1 MYLLDTNII
10 SELKKL
16 DSGKIHPQVQ
26 RWAYSINLMQTKI
39 SVVSITEIRT
49 GILSLARKDQA
60 QAASLDNWFTNRLL
74 PAYRTRTLSV
84 DTEVALICAQ
94 LHIPAKR
101 PINDAY
107 IAATA
112 IAHNLTPVTRNVRD
126 FQGLPLML
134 ENPLN
139 KKEQQP

>member
-26 RWAYSINLMQTKI
+26 RWAYGINLMQTKI

-49 GILSLARKDQA
+49 DILSLTRKDQA

-134 ENPLN
+134 ENPF
-139 KKEQQP
+139 E

>member
-101 PINDAY
+101 PINDTY

-126 FQGLPLML
+126 FQGLPLIL
-134 ENPLN
+134 ENPF
-139 KKEQQP
+139 E

>member
-16 DSGKIHPQVQ
+16 DSGKIHQQVQ
-26 RWAYSINLMQTKI
+26 RWEYSINLMQTKI

-49 GILSLARKDQA
+49 GILSLTRKDQA

-134 ENPLN
+134 ENPF
-139 KKEQQP
+139 E

>member
-1 MYLLDTNII
+1 MYLLNTNII

-49 GILSLARKDQA
+49 DILSLARKDQA

-112 IAHNLTPVTRNVRD
+112 IAHNLTLVTRNVRD
-126 FQGLPLML
+126 FQGLPLIL
-134 ENPLN
+134 ENPF
-139 KKEQQP
+139 E

>member
-1 MYLLDTNII
+1 MYLLNTNII

-112 IAHNLTPVTRNVRD
+112 IAHNLTLVTRNVRD
-126 FQGLPLML
+126 FQGLPRML
-134 ENPLN
+134 ENPF
-139 KKEQQP
+139 E

>member
-26 RWAYSINLMQTKI
+26 RWAYGINLMQTKI

-49 GILSLARKDQA
+49 DILSLTRKDQA

-84 DTEVALICAQ
+84 DTEVALICVQ

-134 ENPLN
+134 ENPF
-139 KKEQQP
+139 E

>member
-39 SVVSITEIRT
+39 SVVSIIEIRT

-112 IAHNLTPVTRNVRD
+112 IAHNLTLVTRNVRD

-134 ENPLN
+134 ENPF
-139 KKEQQP
+139 E

>member
-74 PAYRTRTLSV
+74 PAYRTKTLSV

-112 IAHNLTPVTRNVRD
+112 IAHNLTLVTCNVRD

-134 ENPLN
+134 ENPF
-139 KKEQQP
+139 E

>member
-16 DSGKIHPQVQ
+16 DSGNIPPQVQ

-49 GILSLARKDQA
+49 GILSLARKGQA

-74 PAYRTRTLSV
+74 PAYRTKTLPV
-84 DTEVALICAQ
+84 DTKVALIYAQ
-94 LHIPAKR
+94 LNVPNKR

-112 IAHNLTPVTRNVRD
+112 IAHKLKLVTRNIQD
-126 FQGLPLML
+126 FQGMPITL
-134 ENPLN
+134 ENPF
-139 KKEQQP
+139 E

>member
-39 SVVSITEIRT
+39 SVVSIIEIRT
-49 GILSLARKDQA
+49 GILSLARKGQA
-60 QAASLDNWFTNRLL
+60 QAASFDNWFTNRLL

-112 IAHNLTPVTRNVRD
+112 IAHNLTPVTRNMRD

-134 ENPLN
+134 ENPF
-139 KKEQQP
+139 E

>member
-1 MYLLDTNII
+1 MYLLNTNII

-49 GILSLARKDQA
+49 GILSLTRKDQA

-134 ENPLN
+134 ENPF
-139 KKEQQP
+139 E

>member
-39 SVVSITEIRT
+39 SVVSIIEIRT

-84 DTEVALICAQ
+84 ETEVALICAQ
-94 LHIPAKR
+94 LHISAKR

-134 ENPLN
+134 ENSF
-139 KKEQQP
+139 E

>member
-1 MYLLDTNII
+1 MYLLNTNII

-49 GILSLARKDQA
+49 GILSLTRKDQA

-94 LHIPAKR
+94 LHIPTKR

-112 IAHNLTPVTRNVRD
+112 IAHNLTLVTRNVRD
-126 FQGLPLML
+126 FQGLPLIL
-134 ENPLN
+134 ENPF
-139 KKEQQP
+139 E

>member
-49 GILSLARKDQA
+49 GILSLARKEQA

-134 ENPLN
+134 ENPF
-139 KKEQQP
+139 E

>member
-39 SVVSITEIRT
+39 SVGSITEIRT

-101 PINDAY
+101 PINDTY

-134 ENPLN
+134 ENPF
-139 KKEQQP
+139 E

>member
-112 IAHNLTPVTRNVRD
+112 IAHNLTLVTRNVRD
-126 FQGLPLML
+126 FQGLPLIL
-134 ENPLN
+134 ENPF
-139 KKEQQP
+139 E

>member
-16 DSGKIHPQVQ
+16 DSGKIHPQIQ

-134 ENPLN
+134 ENPF
-139 KKEQQP
+139 E

>member
-39 SVVSITEIRT
+39 SVVSIIEIRT

-74 PAYRTRTLSV
+74 PAYRTRTLFV

-94 LHIPAKR
+94 LHIPTKR

-126 FQGLPLML
+126 FQGLPRML
-134 ENPLN
+134 ENPF
-139 KKEQQP
+139 E

>member
-39 SVVSITEIRT
+39 SVVSIIEIHT

-112 IAHNLTPVTRNVRD
+112 IAHNLTLVTCNVRD

-134 ENPLN
+134 ENPF
-139 KKEQQP
+139 E

>member
-1 MYLLDTNII
+1 MYLLNTNII

-16 DSGKIHPQVQ
+16 DSGKINPQVQ

-60 QAASLDNWFTNRLL
+60 QAASLDNGFTNRLL

-84 DTEVALICAQ
+84 DTEIALICAQ

-134 ENPLN
+134 ENPF
-139 KKEQQP
+139 E

>member
-39 SVVSITEIRT
+39 SVVSIIEIRT

-94 LHIPAKR
+94 LHIPTKR

-112 IAHNLTPVTRNVRD
+112 IAHNLTLVTRNVRD

-134 ENPLN
+134 ENPF
-139 KKEQQP
+139 E

>member
-94 LHIPAKR
+94 LPTPTKR

-134 ENPLN
+134 ENPF
-139 KKEQQP
+139 E

>member
-49 GILSLARKDQA
+49 GILSLTRKDQA

-101 PINDAY
+101 AINDAY

-112 IAHNLTPVTRNVRD
+112 IAHNLTLVTCNVRD

-134 ENPLN
+134 ENPF
-139 KKEQQP
+139 E

>member
-94 LHIPAKR
+94 LHIPTKR

-112 IAHNLTPVTRNVRD
+112 IAHNLTLVTCNVRD

-134 ENPLN
+134 ENPF
-139 KKEQQP
+139 E

>member
-26 RWAYSINLMQTKI
+26 RWTYSINLMQTKI

-112 IAHNLTPVTRNVRD
+112 IAHNLTLVTCNVRD

-134 ENPLN
+134 ENPF
-139 KKEQQP
+139 E

>member
-49 GILSLARKDQA
+49 DILSLARKDQA

-74 PAYRTRTLSV
+74 PAYRTRTVSV

-134 ENPLN
+134 ENPF
-139 KKEQQP
+139 E

>member
-39 SVVSITEIRT
+39 SVVSIIEIRT

-112 IAHNLTPVTRNVRD
+112 IAHNLTPVTRNMRD

-134 ENPLN
+134 ENPF
-139 KKEQQP
+139 E

>member
-26 RWAYSINLMQTKI
+26 RWAYSTDLKQSKI
-39 SVVSITEIRT
+39 SAVSITEIRT
-49 GILSLARKDQA
+49 GILSLAHKDKV
-60 QAASLDNWFTNRLL
+60 QAALLDDWFSNRFL
-74 PAYRTRTLSV
+74 PTYRSKILPV

-94 LHIPAKR
+94 LHIPNRR

-112 IAHNLTPVTRNVRD
+112 IAHHLILVTRNVRD
-126 FQGLPLML
+126 FQGLPLKL
-134 ENPLN
+134 ENPFD
-139 KKEQQP
+139 

>member
-1 MYLLDTNII
+1 MYLLDTNIV
-10 SELKKL
+10 SELRKL
-16 DSGKIHPQVQ
+16 GTGKIHPQVY
-26 RWAYSINLMQTKI
+26 RWIKSNGFTHTYI
-39 SVVSITEIRT
+39 SAVTLVEIQT

-112 IAHNLTPVTRNVRD
+112 IAHNLTLVTRNVRD

-134 ENPLN
+134 ENPF
-139 KKEQQP
+139 E

>member
-49 GILSLARKDQA
+49 GILSLTRKDQA
-60 QAASLDNWFTNRLL
+60 QAASLDNWFTKRLL

-112 IAHNLTPVTRNVRD
+112 IAHNLTLVTCNVRD

-134 ENPLN
+134 ENPF
-139 KKEQQP
+139 E

>member
-10 SELKKL
+10 SELRKL

-26 RWAYSINLMQTKI
+26 RWTYSINLMQTKI

-94 LHIPAKR
+94 
-101 PINDAY
+101 Y
-107 IAATA
+107 
-112 IAHNLTPVTRNVRD
+112 AHNYTS
-126 FQGLPLML
+126 
-134 ENPLN
+134 PLN
-139 KKEQQP
+139 GQ

>member
-49 GILSLARKDQA
+49 GILSLARKGQA

-112 IAHNLTPVTRNVRD
+112 IAHNLTLVTRNVRD
-126 FQGLPLML
+126 FQGLPLIL
-134 ENPLN
+134 ENPF
-139 KKEQQP
+139 E

>member
-26 RWAYSINLMQTKI
+26 RWTYSINLMQTKI

-74 PAYRTRTLSV
+74 PAYRTKTLPV
-84 DTEVALICAQ
+84 DTKVALIYAQ
-94 LHIPAKR
+94 LNVPNKR

-112 IAHNLTPVTRNVRD
+112 IAHKLKLVTRNIQD
-126 FQGLPLML
+126 FQGMPITL
-134 ENPLN
+134 ENPF
-139 KKEQQP
+139 E

>member
-94 LHIPAKR
+94 LHIPTKR

-126 FQGLPLML
+126 FQGLPLIL
-134 ENPLN
+134 ENPF
-139 KKEQQP
+139 E

>member
-1 MYLLDTNII
+1 MYLLNTNII

-39 SVVSITEIRT
+39 SVVSIIEIRT

-112 IAHNLTPVTRNVRD
+112 IAHNL
-126 FQGLPLML
+126 
-134 ENPLN
+134 NPCY
-139 KKEQQP
+139 P

>member
-1 MYLLDTNII
+1 MYLLNTNII

-39 SVVSITEIRT
+39 SVVSIIEIRT

-112 IAHNLTPVTRNVRD
+112 IAHNLTLVTRNVRD
-126 FQGLPLML
+126 FQGLPLIL
-134 ENPLN
+134 ENPF
-139 KKEQQP
+139 E